1 VIIIVGG
8 FEIPKN
14 LINILEKAIRD
25 VKATPEILKKAIN
38 DVKELPEIS
47 EHQEVK
53 KYFQEFDQQLKDLEK
68 VLKIEDFNIS
78 DLAFNILFSL
88 ANLKT
93 EIFLFIE
100 KANNFDLESIFSNE
114 IDLLTGEIDKY
125 LKFLPKWNSYCTK
138 IINQF
143 EDFNNFINNIK
154 DSLFY
159 FEIQEKL
166 LTKIDKIRK
175 ELCDKSKKIDEH
187 KAKKKNIFRQK
198 YYEECAAKRLKLFN
212 SISIQNILDFLKKLN
227 YELEQ
232 TDLVDLVE
240 VYKKSELCLKDCCLD
255 YIIENLSKIGCLINN
270 FCKQMVVDKIL

>member
-14 LINILEKAIRD
+14 LKNILEKAIRE
-25 VKATPEILKKAIN
+25 VKAKPEILKQAIN

-47 EHQEVK
+47 EHQQ
-53 KYFQEFDQQLKDLEK
+53 YFQEVDQQLKDLEK
-68 VLKIEDFNIS
+68 VLKIKDFHIS
-78 DLAFNILFSL
+78 DLAFNILF
-88 ANLKT
+88 NIKT
-93 EIFLFIE
+93 ENFLFIE

-114 IDLLTGEIDKY
+114 IDLLTGDIDKY

-166 LTKIDKIRK
+166 LTKMGKIRE
-175 ELCDKSKKIDEH
+175 ELCDKSVEIDEH
-187 KAKKKNIFRQK
+187 EAKKKNSFIRQK

-255 YIIENLSKIGCLINN
+255 YIIENLSKI
-270 FCKQMVVDKIL
+270 